1 MRQKDDK
8 EFVELLNRLRIGTCL
23 NADLEML
30 ISRILSLDDPSYPRE
45 ALHVFAENALVDN
58 HNKQMLEKIDA
69 PSVNL
74 IATDK
79 YPQNFSSSL
88 LQKALSRSHCQ
99 TGGLHKELM
108 IKKGAHVMLTTNIDK
123 EDRLINGFIVTV
135 RKIQFES
142 STMTPSKIYIA
153 FDDPKAGLNA
163 IHKSSDQFA
172 KDNKVVPIER
182 VLTKNKISQQ
192 SCTSPVIER
201 TQFPLTLSWV
211 STIHKVQGLTVD
223 KLVVSF
229 QLNRQKSFGYGQIYV
244 ALSRVTSLS
253 GLYIIGD
260 LDPKHIKADERVKKE
275 YERLNSAGDVNAQVK
290 DTLPG
295 DESNYVITLLNIRS
309 LSKHFID
316 LVHDNSLMKSHIIA
330 LTETH
335 VYPNQCMS
343 QILCPS
349 FHMELQNNCNP
360 YNSLAVLYCP
370 SLQQT
375 N

>member
-1 MRQKDDK
+1 
-8 EFVELLNRLRIGTCL
+8 
-23 NADLEML
+23 
-30 ISRILSLDDPSYPRE
+30 
-45 ALHVFAENALVDN
+45 
-58 HNKQMLEKIDA
+58 
-69 PSVNL
+69 
-74 IATDK
+74 
-79 YPQNFSSSL
+79 
-88 LQKALSRSHCQ
+88 
-99 TGGLHKELM
+99 
-108 IKKGAHVMLTTNIDK
+108 
-123 EDRLINGFIVTV
+123 
-135 RKIQFES
+135 
-142 STMTPSKIYIA
+142 MTPSKIYIV

-182 VLTKNKISQQ
+182 VLTKIKISQR

-201 TQFPLTLSWV
+201 TQFPLTLSWA
-211 STIHKVQGLTVD
+211 STIHNVQVLTVD

-260 LDPKHIKADERVKKE
+260 LDPKHIKADDRVKKE
-275 YERLNSAGDVNAQVK
+275 YERLNSAGEVNAQVK

-343 QILCPS
+343 HILCPS
-349 FHMELQNNCNP
+349 FVWSFRTIVIHIQ
-360 YNSLAVLYCP
+360 VWLYCIALLCNRRIAFF
-370 SLQQT
+370 SIKLMVCS
-375 N
+375 